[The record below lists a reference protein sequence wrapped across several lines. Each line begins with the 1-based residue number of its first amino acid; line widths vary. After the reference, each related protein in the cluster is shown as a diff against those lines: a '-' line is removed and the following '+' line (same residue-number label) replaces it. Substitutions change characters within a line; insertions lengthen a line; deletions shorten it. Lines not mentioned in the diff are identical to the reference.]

1 MGYSSIIAAI
11 SAGGRV
17 LICAGLACAAS
28 VSADLLS
35 LVKFQELEN
44 QAGK

>member
-1 MGYSSIIAAI
+1 MEYSSIIGAT
-11 SAGGRV
+11 SAGDRV
-17 LICAGLACAAS
+17 LICAGLAYAAS
-28 VSADLLS
+28 VFADLLS

>member
-1 MGYSSIIAAI
+1 MEYSSTIAAI
-11 SAGGRV
+11 YAGGRV

-28 VSADLLS
+28 VSAGLLS